1 MKYYLEFVGVELEE
15 IVKYKHDWVKSE
27 LADPKYRHKVVKLK
41 TDYKREQKSL
51 TKLKY
56 ELENDND

>member
-1 MKYYLEFVGVELEE
+1 MDTMEE
-15 IVKYKHDWVKSE
+15 IIKMKHDWVKSE
-27 LADPKYRHKVVKLK
+27 LSNPKYRHKVVKLK

-56 ELENDND
+56 ELETDQND

>member
-1 MKYYLEFVGVELEE
+1 MDAVEE
-15 IVKYKHDWVKSE
+15 IVDYTHNWVKAE
-27 LADPKYRHKVVKLK
+27 LSNPKYRHKVVRLK

-56 ELENDND
+56 EQENDDE

>member
-1 MKYYLEFVGVELEE
+1 VDTMEE
-15 IVKYKHDWVKSE
+15 IVEYRHNWVKAE
-27 LADPKYRHKVVKLK
+27 LADPKYRHKVIKLK

-56 ELENDND
+56 ELETDND

>member
-1 MKYYLEFVGVELEE
+1 MSSNVE
-15 IVKYKHDWVKSE
+15 YTHDWVKGELSE
-27 LADPKYRHKVVKLK
+27 AKYRSKVVKLK

-56 ELENDND
+56 ESSKEYEDQEQED